1 MRGRVADDG
10 GSASV
15 DELAVGVAA
24 AVVVAELVTDDVV
37 VAPELADELELLELD
52 GVEGAELAGGDE
64 VVEGGGCELV
74 VVGELGCVDPE
85 SGSTYC

>member
-52 GVEGAELAGGDE
+52 GVEGAELAGGAE
-64 VVEGGGCELV
+64 VVVGGGCE
-74 VVGELGCVDPE
+74 
-85 SGSTYC
+85 

>member
-1 MRGRVADDG
+1 VRGRVADDG

-37 VAPELADELELLELD
+37 VAPELADELEPLELD
-52 GVEGAELAGGDE
+52 GVEGAELAGGDD
-64 VVEGGGCELV
+64 VVEGGGCE
-74 VVGELGCVDPE
+74 
-85 SGSTYC
+85 

>member
-37 VAPELADELELLELD
+37 VAPELEDELELLELD

-64 VVEGGGCELV
+64 VVDGGGCE
-74 VVGELGCVDPE
+74 
-85 SGSTYC
+85 

>member
-1 MRGRVADDG
+1 MIPITAASHTSRPVRGRVADDG

-37 VAPELADELELLELD
+37 VAPELADELEPLELD
-52 GVEGAELAGGDE
+52 GVEGAELAGGDD
-64 VVEGGGCELV
+64 VVEGGGCE
-74 VVGELGCVDPE
+74 
-85 SGSTYC
+85 

>member
-64 VVEGGGCELV
+64 VVEGGGCE
-74 VVGELGCVDPE
+74 
-85 SGSTYC
+85 

>member
-37 VAPELADELELLELD
+37 VAPELADELEPLELD

-64 VVEGGGCELV
+64 VVEGGGCE
-74 VVGELGCVDPE
+74 
-85 SGSTYC
+85 

>member
-15 DELAVGVAA
+15 DELAVGVAAAA

-64 VVEGGGCELV
+64 VVEGGGCE
-74 VVGELGCVDPE
+74 
-85 SGSTYC
+85 